1 MSVISTLKGLRK
13 VTDNVACFGGNP
25 PSRLFCFF
33 GFCRFSRER
42 NFREDGKREAEEL
55 GFPKSMTFWA
65 FSVIQIV
72 NKKLEKTSSK

>member
-1 MSVISTLKGLRK
+1 MLRVSVGILR
-13 VTDNVACFGGNP
+13 VVCSVF
-25 PSRLFCFF
+25 LVFVVF
-33 GFCRFSRER
+33 RER